1 MSIKLKAMSLD
12 LKRIKDWGLGLEQPM
27 IISGPCSAETEEQ
40 VLTTARDVAKDKR
53 VSVLRAGIW
62 KPRTRPGSFEG
73 IGEIGL
79 EWLNKAK
86 AETGLLTATEVAT
99 GAHVEACLKAGIDI
113 LWVGART
120 TVNPFSVQEVADA
133 LQGVDI
139 PVMVKNPINPDIGLW
154 QGGLERI
161 NKAGITKLAAIH
173 RGFSTYE
180 KTPFRNL
187 PMWDMAIEMM
197 RKFPDLDIVNDP
209 SHIAG
214 NRDLLPYV
222 CQKALDLNMEG
233 LMIESHMAPSVAW
246 SDAAQ
251 QVTPAGLSQLLDGLT
266 FRQETSE
273 AADTNKLDSLRK
285 EIDDLDDEIFQKIS
299 SRMKVADQIGEYKRD
314 NSVTILQVDRWEEI
328 VNKRIALGVAMGL
341 DADFVKHYLKLIH
354 KESIRRQNV
363 IMNDGQPELVGK

>member
-1 MSIKLKAMSLD
+1 MSLD
-12 LKRIKDWGLGLEQPM
+12 NIKRIKDWGLGIKDRM
-27 IISGPCSAETEEQ
+27 IVSGPCSAETEEQ
-40 VLTTARDVAKDKR
+40 VLSTARDVAKDGR
-53 VSVLRAGIW
+53 VNVLRAGIW

-86 AETGLLTATEVAT
+86 AETGLLTATEVANA
-99 GAHVEACLKAGIDI
+99 AHVEACLKAGIDI

-133 LQGVDI
+133 LKGVDI
-139 PVMVKNPINPDIGLW
+139 PVLVKNPINPDLSLW

-161 NKAGITKLAAIH
+161 ASAGITRLAAIH

-187 PMWDMAIEMM
+187 PKWDMAIEMM
-197 RKFPDLDIVNDP
+197 RKFPQIDIINDP

-222 CQKALDLNMEG
+222 CQKAIDLNMEG
-233 LMIESHMAPSVAW
+233 LMIEAHISPSVAW

-251 QVTPAGLSQLLDGLT
+251 QVTPSGLTELLDSLT
-266 FRQETSE
+266 FRQESVET
-273 AADTNKLDSLRK
+273 ADANQLDSLRK
-285 EIDDLDDEIFQKIS
+285 EIDELDDDIFQKIA
-299 SRMKVADQIGEYKRD
+299 SRMNVADQIGKYKRD

-328 VNKRIALGVAMGL
+328 VNKRISLGVAMGL
-341 DADFVKHYLKLIH
+341 DDNFVKNYLKLIH
-354 KESIRRQNV
+354 KESIRRQNLV
-363 IMNDGQPELVGK
+363 MNEVQADLAGK